1 MVVGKVSQFKG
12 FFVLCDIY
20 IKRKLVMRKIV
31 KLTESDL
38 NRLVKRIL
46 KEEDEL
52 STTTASSEKAMVDK
66 HISKSLLDLLR
77 LSVSWVGREETS
89 NLLEKVISKLMDY
102 ENKDIISDYN
112 LDFDWIRD
120 VVREMEAPLEIGAR
134 KNREKNDFD
143 LEQRGYTKNKY

>member
-1 MVVGKVSQFKG
+1 
-12 FFVLCDIY
+12 
-20 IKRKLVMRKIV
+20 MRKIV

-66 HISKSLLDLLR
+66 HISNNLLDFLR

-102 ENKDIISDYN
+102 ENKNTSSDYN
-112 LDFDWIRD
+112 VNFDWIKD

-134 KNREKNDFD
+134 KNREKDDFD

>member
-1 MVVGKVSQFKG
+1 
-12 FFVLCDIY
+12 
-20 IKRKLVMRKIV
+20 MRKIV

-52 STTTASSEKAMVDK
+52 STTTASSEKATVDK
-66 HISKSLLDLLR
+66 HISNNLLDFLR

-102 ENKDIISDYN
+102 ENKNISSDYN
-112 LDFDWIRD
+112 VNFDWIKD

>member
-1 MVVGKVSQFKG
+1 
-12 FFVLCDIY
+12 
-20 IKRKLVMRKIV
+20 MRKIV

-66 HISKSLLDLLR
+66 HISNNLLDFLR

-102 ENKDIISDYN
+102 ENKDISSDYN

-134 KNREKNDFD
+134 KNREKDDFD

>member
-1 MVVGKVSQFKG
+1 
-12 FFVLCDIY
+12 
-20 IKRKLVMRKIV
+20 MRKIV

-102 ENKDIISDYN
+102 ENKDISSDYN

>member
-1 MVVGKVSQFKG
+1 VG
-12 FFVLCDIY
+12 FFIICDIY

-46 KEEDEL
+46 KEEDGL

-102 ENKDIISDYN
+102 ENKDISSDYN
-112 LDFDWIRD
+112 LDFDWIQD

-134 KNREKNDFD
+134 KNREKRDLDF
-143 LEQRGYTKNKY
+143 EKEAMTKGYTKK

>member
-1 MVVGKVSQFKG
+1 
-12 FFVLCDIY
+12 
-20 IKRKLVMRKIV
+20 MRKIV

-46 KEEDEL
+46 KEEDAL
-52 STTTASSEKAMVDK
+52 NSGTGRSMKSKAEES
-66 HISKSLLDLLR
+66 ISNTLNRFLQQ
-77 LSVSWVGREETS
+77 SVSFVGREETV
-89 NLLEKVISKLMDY
+89 NLLENVISKLMDY
-102 ENKDIISDYN
+102 ENKNIGSDYN
-112 LDFDWIRD
+112 VNFDWIKD

>member
-1 MVVGKVSQFKG
+1 VG

-20 IKRKLVMRKIV
+20 IKRNLVMRKIV

-102 ENKDIISDYN
+102 ENKDISSDYN

>member
-1 MVVGKVSQFKG
+1 
-12 FFVLCDIY
+12 
-20 IKRKLVMRKIV
+20 MRKIV

-46 KEEDEL
+46 KEEDEV

-102 ENKDIISDYN
+102 ENKDISSDYN

>member
-1 MVVGKVSQFKG
+1 MNPIPKRWG

-20 IKRKLVMRKIV
+20 IKRILVMRKIV
-31 KLTESDL
+31 KLKESDL
-38 NRLVKRIL
+38 NSLVKRIL

-102 ENKDIISDYN
+102 ENKDISSDYN

>member
-1 MVVGKVSQFKG
+1 VG
-12 FFVLCDIY
+12 FFIICDIY

-102 ENKDIISDYN
+102 ENKDISSDYN

>member
-1 MVVGKVSQFKG
+1 
-12 FFVLCDIY
+12 
-20 IKRKLVMRKIV
+20 MRKIV

-52 STTTASSEKAMVDK
+52 STTTASSEKATVDK
-66 HISKSLLDLLR
+66 HISNNLLDFLR

-102 ENKDIISDYN
+102 ENKNISSDYN
-112 LDFDWIRD
+112 VNFDWIQD

>member
-1 MVVGKVSQFKG
+1 
-12 FFVLCDIY
+12 
-20 IKRKLVMRKIV
+20 MRKIV

-66 HISKSLLDLLR
+66 HISNNLLDFLR

-102 ENKDIISDYN
+102 ENKNISSDYN
-112 LDFDWIRD
+112 VNFDWIQD

>member
-1 MVVGKVSQFKG
+1 VG
-12 FFVLCDIY
+12 FFIICDIY

-66 HISKSLLDLLR
+66 HISKSLLDFLR
-77 LSVSWVGREETS
+77 LSVSWVGREETT

-102 ENKDIISDYN
+102 ENKNISSDYN
-112 LDFDWIRD
+112 VNFDWIQD

>member
-1 MVVGKVSQFKG
+1 
-12 FFVLCDIY
+12 
-20 IKRKLVMRKIV
+20 MRKIV

-89 NLLEKVISKLMDY
+89 NLLEKVISKLIDY

>member
-1 MVVGKVSQFKG
+1 VG

-20 IKRKLVMRKIV
+20 IKRNLVMRKIV

-66 HISKSLLDLLR
+66 HISNNLLDFLR

-102 ENKDIISDYN
+102 ENKDISSDYN

>member
-1 MVVGKVSQFKG
+1 
-12 FFVLCDIY
+12 
-20 IKRKLVMRKIV
+20 MRKIV

-52 STTTASSEKAMVDK
+52 STTTASSEKAAVDK

-102 ENKDIISDYN
+102 ENKNISSDYN
-112 LDFDWIRD
+112 VNFDWIKD

>member
-1 MVVGKVSQFKG
+1 VG
-12 FFVLCDIY
+12 FFIICDIY

-46 KEEDEL
+46 KEEDGL

-102 ENKDIISDYN
+102 ENKDISSDYN
-112 LDFDWIRD
+112 LDFDWIQD

-134 KNREKNDFD
+134 KNRERRD
-143 LEQRGYTKNKY
+143 LNFEKEAMTKGYTKK

>member
-1 MVVGKVSQFKG
+1 
-12 FFVLCDIY
+12 
-20 IKRKLVMRKIV
+20 MRKIV

-66 HISKSLLDLLR
+66 HISNNLLDFLR

-102 ENKDIISDYN
+102 ENKDISSDYN
-112 LDFDWIRD
+112 LDFDWIQD
-120 VVREMEAPLEIGAR
+120 VVRGMGDPDEILER
-134 KNREKNDFD
+134 KNREKDDFD

>member
-1 MVVGKVSQFKG
+1 
-12 FFVLCDIY
+12 
-20 IKRKLVMRKIV
+20 MRKIV

-46 KEEDEL
+46 KEEDGL

-66 HISKSLLDLLR
+66 HISNNLLDLLR
-77 LSVSWVGREETS
+77 MSVSWVGREETS

-102 ENKDIISDYN
+102 ENKDINSDYN
-112 LDFDWIRD
+112 LDFNWIQD

-134 KNREKNDFD
+134 KNRERRDLDF
-143 LEQRGYTKNKY
+143 EKEAMAKGYTKK

>member
-1 MVVGKVSQFKG
+1 VG

-66 HISKSLLDLLR
+66 HISNNLLDFLR

-102 ENKDIISDYN
+102 ENKNTSSDYN
-112 LDFDWIRD
+112 VNFDWIKD

>member
-1 MVVGKVSQFKG
+1 
-12 FFVLCDIY
+12 
-20 IKRKLVMRKIV
+20 MRKIV

-52 STTTASSEKAMVDK
+52 STTTASSEKATVDK
-66 HISKSLLDLLR
+66 HISNNLLDFLR

-102 ENKDIISDYN
+102 ENKNISSDYN
-112 LDFDWIRD
+112 VNFDWIQD
-120 VVREMEAPLEIGAR
+120 VVREIGDSDEILMN
-134 KNREKNDFD
+134 KNREKHNFD
-143 LEQRGYTKNKY
+143 SEQRGRTKNRY

>member
-1 MVVGKVSQFKG
+1 
-12 FFVLCDIY
+12 
-20 IKRKLVMRKIV
+20 MRKIV

-66 HISKSLLDLLR
+66 HISKSLLDFLR
-77 LSVSWVGREETS
+77 LSVSWVGREETT

-102 ENKDIISDYN
+102 ENKNISSDYN
-112 LDFDWIRD
+112 VNFDWIQD

>member
-1 MVVGKVSQFKG
+1 VG
-12 FFVLCDIY
+12 FFIICDIY

-46 KEEDEL
+46 KEEDGL

-89 NLLEKVISKLMDY
+89 NLLEKVISKL
-102 ENKDIISDYN
+102 I
-112 LDFDWIRD
+112 DFDWIRD

-134 KNREKNDFD
+134 KNREKRDLDF
-143 LEQRGYTKNKY
+143 EKEAMTKGYTKK

>member
-1 MVVGKVSQFKG
+1 
-12 FFVLCDIY
+12 
-20 IKRKLVMRKIV
+20 MRKIV

-66 HISKSLLDLLR
+66 HISNNLLDFLR

-102 ENKDIISDYN
+102 ENKDISSDYN

>member
-1 MVVGKVSQFKG
+1 VG

-46 KEEDEL
+46 KEEDDL

-102 ENKDIISDYN
+102 ENKDINSDYN
-112 LDFDWIRD
+112 LDFNWIQD

-134 KNREKNDFD
+134 KNRERRD
-143 LEQRGYTKNKY
+143 LNLNTKQN

>member
-1 MVVGKVSQFKG
+1 VG

-20 IKRKLVMRKIV
+20 IKRNLVMRKIV

-52 STTTASSEKAMVDK
+52 STTTASSEKTMVDK
-66 HISKSLLDLLR
+66 HISKSLLDFLR

-102 ENKDIISDYN
+102 ENKDISSDYN

>member
-1 MVVGKVSQFKG
+1 
-12 FFVLCDIY
+12 
-20 IKRKLVMRKIV
+20 MRKIV

-102 ENKDIISDYN
+102 ENKNTSSDYN
-112 LDFDWIRD
+112 VNFDWIKD

>member
-1 MVVGKVSQFKG
+1 
-12 FFVLCDIY
+12 
-20 IKRKLVMRKIV
+20 MRKIV

-52 STTTASSEKAMVDK
+52 STTTASSEKATVDK
-66 HISKSLLDLLR
+66 HISNNLLDFLR

-102 ENKDIISDYN
+102 ENKDISSDYN

>member
-1 MVVGKVSQFKG
+1 
-12 FFVLCDIY
+12 
-20 IKRKLVMRKIV
+20 MRKIV

-52 STTTASSEKAMVDK
+52 STTTASSEKATVDK
-66 HISKSLLDLLR
+66 HISNNLLDFLR

-102 ENKDIISDYN
+102 ENKNTSSDYN
-112 LDFDWIRD
+112 VNFDWIKD

>member
-1 MVVGKVSQFKG
+1 MGFFCF

-20 IKRKLVMRKIV
+20 IKRKIV

-102 ENKDIISDYN
+102 ENKDISSDYN

>member
-1 MVVGKVSQFKG
+1 
-12 FFVLCDIY
+12 
-20 IKRKLVMRKIV
+20 MRKIV

-66 HISKSLLDLLR
+66 HISKSLLDFLR

-102 ENKDIISDYN
+102 ENKDISSDYN

>member
-1 MVVGKVSQFKG
+1 
-12 FFVLCDIY
+12 
-20 IKRKLVMRKIV
+20 MRKIV

-102 ENKDIISDYN
+102 ENKDISSDYN

-134 KNREKNDFD
+134 KNREKDDFD

>member
-1 MVVGKVSQFKG
+1 
-12 FFVLCDIY
+12 
-20 IKRKLVMRKIV
+20 MRKIV

-46 KEEDEL
+46 KEEDAL
-52 STTTASSEKAMVDK
+52 NSGTGRSMKSKAEES
-66 HISKSLLDLLR
+66 ISNTLNRFLQQ
-77 LSVSWVGREETS
+77 SVSFVGREETV
-89 NLLEKVISKLMDY
+89 NLLENVISKLMDY
-102 ENKDIISDYN
+102 ENKDISSDYN

>member
-1 MVVGKVSQFKG
+1 
-12 FFVLCDIY
+12 
-20 IKRKLVMRKIV
+20 MRKIV

-52 STTTASSEKAMVDK
+52 STTTASSEKTMVDK
-66 HISKSLLDLLR
+66 HISKSLLDFLR

-102 ENKDIISDYN
+102 ENKNTSSDYN
-112 LDFDWIRD
+112 VNFDWIKD

>member
-1 MVVGKVSQFKG
+1 VG
-12 FFVLCDIY
+12 FFIICDIY

-46 KEEDEL
+46 KEEDGL

-102 ENKDIISDYN
+102 ENKDINSDYN
-112 LDFDWIRD
+112 LDFNWIQD

-134 KNREKNDFD
+134 KNREKRDLDF
-143 LEQRGYTKNKY
+143 EKEAMTKGYTKK

>member
-1 MVVGKVSQFKG
+1 
-12 FFVLCDIY
+12 
-20 IKRKLVMRKIV
+20 MRKIV

-66 HISKSLLDLLR
+66 HISNNLLDFLR

-102 ENKDIISDYN
+102 ENKNISSDYN
-112 LDFDWIRD
+112 VNFDWIKD

>member
-1 MVVGKVSQFKG
+1 VG
-12 FFVLCDIY
+12 FFIICDIY

-66 HISKSLLDLLR
+66 HISNNLLDFLR

-102 ENKDIISDYN
+102 ENKDISSDYN